1 MANHVS
7 NYITINNSDENV
19 LKKVKEIFEPKTQNP
34 FETIWSVQL
43 VNGVFDNIWS
53 NGEEDYDREWII
65 KNCGAKWFNG
75 IISDYTDDTITLTIE
90 SAWDPI
96 MGWVEKLTEV
106 LSNIKPDVWIQTK
119 FEDEGYNFA
128 GVYLTA
134 KDYFSY
140 EYIDIENWDVSKF
153 LEGGDEYEAYCDE
166 LSNMMDEEVDAY
178 FEHLKDMENE

>member
-7 NYITINNSDENV
+7 NYIIINNSDENV

-34 FETIWSVQL
+34 FETIWTAQL

-53 NGEEDYDREWII
+53 NGEEDYDRERII

-90 SAWDPI
+90 SARDPI

-166 LSNMMDEEVDAY
+166 LSNMMDEEVDVY
-178 FEHLKDMENE
+178 FEHLKNMENE